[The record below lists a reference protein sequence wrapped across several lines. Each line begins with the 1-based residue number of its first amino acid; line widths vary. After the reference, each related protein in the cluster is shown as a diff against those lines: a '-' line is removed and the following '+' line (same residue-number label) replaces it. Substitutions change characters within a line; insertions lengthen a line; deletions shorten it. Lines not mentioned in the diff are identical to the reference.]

1 MPPRKPKPKRSLK
14 NKTNPWDIPP
24 VPAKGDDDINITYAS
39 IGRALS
45 KWEEFEEQL
54 SYAFAIFCGG
64 ADESTEPAQRA
75 YGSVIAFRGRSDIIR
90 SAAEAYFHL
99 NPNEELLKEFNAI
112 MVRAERLAARRNE
125 IAHGIV
131 KGMPLTGEPKFPG
144 WGLRPSEY
152 ASNKNVPLWKSEIF
166 YYPPKIHLYFSG
178 N

>member
-64 ADESTEPAQRA
+64 ADDQ
-75 YGSVIAFRGRSDIIR
+75 
-90 SAAEAYFHL
+90 L
-99 NPNEELLKEFNAI
+99 N
-112 MVRAERLAARRNE
+112 
-125 IAHGIV
+125 
-131 KGMPLTGEPKFPG
+131 
-144 WGLRPSEY
+144 RPSALMVLLLHLED
-152 ASNKNVPLWKSEIF
+152 AQTSSEA
-166 YYPPKIHLYFSG
+166 PPKLTFI
-178 N
+178 